1 MLPLRLKLTA
11 LLTCGFLL
19 LTACQAIPPA
29 AEPLPSPSSTP
40 ELAPTRAVPTKTA
53 PSLSVEQTPSVIPQ
67 ISNYASLDE
76 DLSDEIDW
84 FILIKDADSGENLF
98 ERNPEAAFTPASM
111 IKIPTAMAVMSIL
124 EDQGRSLEDL
134 NNVGIG
140 DRNFTKLLEAMVVHS
155 EESATDMLEYFARG
169 ENRLRKKLDAWGL
182 TDTRYDPRV
191 STATDLITAL
201 ELLHQGKAL
210 NPENTAFLLDL
221 MGAYTENDHILLGK
235 LNKELPECVFLNKRG
250 TLLNPTIAADMGI
263 LTCGERSWYLVVA
276 GTPAAESKAT
286 FEDIQAFIE
295 SFALAFARLVKPSLR

>member
-1 MLPLRLKLTA
+1 
-11 LLTCGFLL
+11 
-19 LTACQAIPPA
+19 
-29 AEPLPSPSSTP
+29 
-40 ELAPTRAVPTKTA
+40 
-53 PSLSVEQTPSVIPQ
+53 VEQTPSVIPQ

-221 MGAYTENDHILLGK
+221 TGAYTENDHILLGK
-235 LNKELPECVFLNKRG
+235 LNEELPECVFLNKRG

-276 GTPAAESKAT
+276 GTPSADSKAT